1 MPPDSAC
8 GCSTSS
14 CAAPARGEAKI
25 LTEFGF
31 YHLTRS
37 GLDQALPRLLEKAHG
52 QGKRVVLRCRDAERL
67 DQLDRLLWT
76 YRNDS
81 FLPHGS
87 AADGH
92 AACQPIWLT
101 TGLDRPNDATVLVI
115 VDGADAAD
123 AAAFERVL
131 ELFDGRD
138 AEAVAAARARWR
150 WAEGEGMS
158 RVYWQQNERGAW
170 QRAASS

>member
-1 MPPDSAC
+1 
-8 GCSTSS
+8 
-14 CAAPARGEAKI
+14 
-25 LTEFGF
+25 LTEYGF

-52 QGKRVVLRCRDAERL
+52 SGRKVVVRCADPERL

-92 AACQPIWLT
+92 AERQPIWLT
-101 TGLDRPNDATVLVI
+101 TTTERPNGATILVV
-115 VDGADAAD
+115 VDGADASD

-138 AEAVAAARARWR
+138 PEAVTAARQRWR
-150 WAEGEGMS
+150 WAESQGMA
-158 RVYWQQNERGAW
+158 RVYWQQSDQGGW

>member
-1 MPPDSAC
+1 M
-8 GCSTSS
+8 
-14 CAAPARGEAKI
+14 
-25 LTEFGF
+25 TELGF

-37 GLDQALPRLLEKAHG
+37 GLDEALPRLLEKAHE
-52 QGKRVVLRCRDAERL
+52 QGKRVVLRCRDPERL

-92 AACQPIWLT
+92 AERQPIWLT
-101 TGLDRPNDATVLVI
+101 TGLDRPNGAAVLVLI
-115 VDGADAAD
+115 DGAEADDAALY
-123 AAAFERVL
+123 ERVL

-138 AEAVAAARARWR
+138 AVAVAAARARWR
-150 WAEGEGMS
+150 WAESQGMS
-158 RVYWQQNERGAW
+158 RVYWQQNERGGW

>member
-1 MPPDSAC
+1 LS
-8 GCSTSS
+8 
-14 CAAPARGEAKI
+14 EY
-25 LTEFGF
+25 GF

-37 GLDQALPRLLEKAHG
+37 SLDQALPRLLEKALES
-52 QGKRVVLRCRDAERL
+52 GKRVVLRTTEPERL

-76 YRNDS
+76 YRPDS

-92 AACQPIWLT
+92 GALQPIWLT
-101 TGLDRPNDATVLVI
+101 TGMDRPNEATILVV
-115 VDGADAAD
+115 VDGAAAD
-123 AAAFERVL
+123 DARGFERVL

-138 AEAVAAARARWR
+138 PEAVQAARQRWR
-150 WAEGEGMS
+150 WAEGEGME
-158 RVYWQQNERGAW
+158 RVYWQQDERGRW

>member
-1 MPPDSAC
+1 M
-8 GCSTSS
+8 
-14 CAAPARGEAKI
+14 
-25 LTEFGF
+25 TELGF

-37 GLDQALPRLLEKAHG
+37 GLDQALPRLLEKVHG
-52 QGKRVVLRCRDAERL
+52 QGLRVVLRCREPERL

-92 AACQPIWLT
+92 AAHQPIWLT
-101 TGLDRPNDATVLVI
+101 TVVERPNDATVLVL
-115 VDGADAAD
+115 VDNADATD
-123 AAAFERVL
+123 AEAFERVL

-138 AEAVAAARARWR
+138 PEAVAAARERWR
-150 WAEGEGMS
+150 WAEARGIS
-158 RVYWQQNERGAW
+158 RVYWQETERGGW

>member
-1 MPPDSAC
+1 MPPVSAC
-8 GCSTSS
+8 GSWTSW
-14 CAAPARGEAKI
+14 CAGPARGEARA

-37 GLDQALPRLLEKAHG
+37 GLEQALPRLLEKAHG
-52 QGKRVVLRCRDAERL
+52 AGKRVVLRCRDAERL

-92 AACQPIWLT
+92 GERQPIWLT
-101 TGLDRPNDATVLVI
+101 TGMDRPNDAQVLII
-115 VDGADAAD
+115 VDGAEAGDAALFD
-123 AAAFERVL
+123 RVL

-138 AEAVAAARARWR
+138 AEAVAAARERWR
-150 WAEGEGMS
+150 WAEGQGMS
-158 RVYWQQNERGAW
+158 RVYWQETERGGW

>member
-1 MPPDSAC
+1 MS
-8 GCSTSS
+8 
-14 CAAPARGEAKI
+14 EY
-25 LTEFGF
+25 GF

-37 GLDQALPRLLEKAHG
+37 GLDQALPRLLEKAHESG
-52 QGKRVVLRCRDAERL
+52 RRVVLRCADADRL

-76 YRNDS
+76 FRPDS

-92 AACQPIWLT
+92 ATRQPIWLT
-101 TGLDRPNDATVLVI
+101 TGTDNPNDASILVL
-115 VDGADAAD
+115 VDGAPADDAER
-123 AAAFERVL
+123 FERVL

-138 AEAVAAARARWR
+138 PEAVQAARARWR
-150 WAEGEGMS
+150 WAEAQGIA
-158 RVYWQQNERGAW
+158 RVYWQQDERGRW

>member
-1 MPPDSAC
+1 M
-8 GCSTSS
+8 
-14 CAAPARGEAKI
+14 
-25 LTEFGF
+25 TELGF

-37 GLDQALPRLLEKAHG
+37 GLDQALPRLLEKAHAG
-52 QGKRVVLRCRDAERL
+52 GHKVVLRCADAERL

-76 YRNDS
+76 YSNDS

-92 AACQPIWLT
+92 GERQPIWLT
-101 TGLDRPNDATVLVI
+101 IGTDTPNGATILVL
-115 VDGADAAD
+115 VDGAPADD

-131 ELFDGRD
+131 ELFDGRNPD
-138 AEAVAAARARWR
+138 AVAAARARWR
-150 WAEGEGMS
+150 WAESQGMD
-158 RVYWQQNERGAW
+158 RVYWQQNERGGW

>member
-1 MPPDSAC
+1 M
-8 GCSTSS
+8 
-14 CAAPARGEAKI
+14 
-25 LTEFGF
+25 TEYGF
-31 YHLTRS
+31 YHLTRT

-52 QGKRVVLRCRDAERL
+52 SGKRVVLRCADLERL

-92 AACQPIWLT
+92 AERQPIWLT
-101 TGLDRPNDATVLVI
+101 TGVERPNGATILVV
-115 VDGADAAD
+115 VDGADASD

-138 AEAVAAARARWR
+138 DEAVAAARARWR
-150 WAEGEGMS
+150 WAESQGMA
-158 RVYWQQNERGAW
+158 RVYWQQGDRGGW